1 MSRNT
6 RIFSDLDLNF
16 TAHPVTG
23 DISRKFDENAV
34 KQSLKNL
41 MQLRH
46 YEKPFHSEIGSPLRE
61 LLFEPITPLTELM
74 ARRAII
80 DLIANFEPRVD
91 LVDVEVIA
99 SDENNSFYVSVTF
112 KIVNTE
118 RPLTLDFVLERTR

>member
-16 TAHPVTG
+16 SPHPVTG
-23 DISRKFDENAV
+23 DISRKFDENAI

-41 MQLRH
+41 MQIRH

-74 ARRAII
+74 AKRAII

-91 LVDVEVIA
+91 LIDCEVIA
-99 SDENNSFYVSVTF
+99 SDENNSLYISIEF